1 MGTARDC
8 NRDGFGVVAGFTL
21 VEIMIVVAI
30 IGLLAAFA
38 IPSFVKARGVAQLNS
53 IYNNLRVIESA
64 KDQWAL
70 ENKHGAGD
78 TITWLADDTGIAP
91 YLKGGTV
98 TPLVSETYV
107 LNVIGSNATATANV
121 NLGTFNAGIP
131 ISAQ

>member
-8 NRDGFGVVAGFTL
+8 NRDVFRVVAGFTL

-30 IGLLAAFA
+30 IGLLAALA
-38 IPSFVKARGVAQLNS
+38 IPSVIKARGVAQLNG

-78 TITWLADDTGIAP
+78 TITWLADATGIAP

-98 TPLVSETYV
+98 TLVVSETYD
-107 LNVIGSNATATANV
+107 LNVIGTNATATANV
-121 NLGTFNAGIP
+121 KLGTFNANSP